1 MAFKTRKL
9 VFNMVRTVVCV
20 AALWWVLRSVTWYDR
35 VTLADGTTVRAVSVD
50 EWEALVERTDGERQT
65 LPLAQLARLPDGS
78 AAIQYGLASVLRDS
92 YKGVLLLSVLIF
104 APVPFLQSL
113 RFLMMYRAQDI
124 RLSYW
129 ECTKLCFAGNF
140 LNFVAVG
147 TTGGDVIKAYY
158 VCLHTNRRTEAVT
171 TIFLD
176 RLVGLIGLLA
186 LVGLIILF
194 FGEDRRLQAFGAVIG
209 LFLLGVTVL
218 SSVVVSQKARSFA
231 RRLLLPARTARTDP
245 SPGPEGRGVLARGW
259 SWAGVRFHRVDQT
272 TQRLIRHKP
281 MVFGSVLVTMLL
293 QLIAM
298 SAWQAIVY
306 ALRMPWDLSKAG
318 DYYAYLGGANVV
330 ACVPFTF
337 QGIGT
342 VEAYYKEFLVGGGV
356 TVSQIL
362 CFAMATRLLQ
372 LLWSLPGVLVTM
384 TGAYR
389 PRTDG
394 LATALDSDAP

>member
-147 TTGGDVIKAYY
+147 TTGGDVIKA
-158 VCLHTNRRTEAVT
+158 
-171 TIFLD
+171 
-176 RLVGLIGLLA
+176 
-186 LVGLIILF
+186 
-194 FGEDRRLQAFGAVIG
+194 
-209 LFLLGVTVL
+209 
-218 SSVVVSQKARSFA
+218 
-231 RRLLLPARTARTDP
+231 
-245 SPGPEGRGVLARGW
+245 
-259 SWAGVRFHRVDQT
+259 
-272 TQRLIRHKP
+272 
-281 MVFGSVLVTMLL
+281 
-293 QLIAM
+293 
-298 SAWQAIVY
+298 
-306 ALRMPWDLSKAG
+306 
-318 DYYAYLGGANVV
+318 
-330 ACVPFTF
+330 
-337 QGIGT
+337 
-342 VEAYYKEFLVGGGV
+342 
-356 TVSQIL
+356 
-362 CFAMATRLLQ
+362 
-372 LLWSLPGVLVTM
+372 
-384 TGAYR
+384 
-389 PRTDG
+389 
-394 LATALDSDAP
+394 